1 MLVKELAASS
11 TVLDGSPG
19 TTVVSESRRC
29 APTHNFPVQESEL
42 DLHLFLHW
50 VAHARPPAYQPG
62 LERVLTIPEPN
73 PSS

>member
-42 DLHLFLHW
+42 DLHFFLHW
-50 VAHARPPAYQPG
+50 IAHARPPADQPG
-62 LERVLTIPEPN
+62 LERVLTIPEPS